1 MVKRSIP
8 NRILIVACALLLAG
22 NVGWIMRDTS
32 TADQGV
38 SQQALQRQFPLLSKR
53 ILSDNP
59 NDILINFVPLRKDL
73 TARFAALNVQKSFY
87 FEYLPD
93 GTSIR
98 VGSDDQL
105 IAASL
110 IKVPLSMNLYRAA
123 ELGRIS
129 LDKTVVI
136 TNSEVD
142 NAYGDLWQKGA
153 GTNITL
159 RQAAQLALTESDNT
173 ATHVIFDN
181 IKGLLSA
188 DEESMARLD
197 VDQNMEAGQA
207 IINAKSYASVLKSLY
222 FSSYLEKTDSQQLLS
237 YLTKSTATNRLT
249 KNLPASVPVAH
260 KVGVNNANWAES
272 DCGVVYVPKRPYII
286 CVMVGLPE
294 DQADKFIADVSKT
307 VYDFVSQQ

>member
-1 MVKRSIP
+1 MVKRFIP

-22 NVGWIMRDTS
+22 NVGWIMRDTP
-32 TADQGV
+32 TADQSS
-38 SQQALQRQFPLLSKR
+38 SQQASQRQFPLLSKR
-53 ILSDNP
+53 ILSDDP

-73 TARFAALNVQKSFY
+73 TARFAALNGQKSFY

-105 IAASL
+105 VAASL

-129 LDKTVVI
+129 LDKTVTI
-136 TNSEVD
+136 TNSEID
-142 NAYGDLWQKGA
+142 NAYGNLWQKGA
-153 GTNITL
+153 GAKITL
-159 RQAAQLALTESDNT
+159 RQAARLALTESDNT

-207 IINAKSYASVLKSLY
+207 VINAKSYASVLKSLY
-222 FSSYLEKTDSQQLLS
+222 FSS
-237 YLTKSTATNRLT
+237 
-249 KNLPASVPVAH
+249 
-260 KVGVNNANWAES
+260 
-272 DCGVVYVPKRPYII
+272 
-286 CVMVGLPE
+286 
-294 DQADKFIADVSKT
+294 
-307 VYDFVSQQ
+307 